1 MTLNSFE
8 EIFRIIPFGAED
20 DGAGNS
26 TGNQGGDS
34 NSQGNQGNSNQNQQQ
49 NQNGTGSTSTSDD
62 DSDDDPYAGM
72 SSKELKRLL
81 KDAEKASLDGK
92 NAAKALQDKIDAE
105 NRKKND
111 DVTNLT
117 NDLEAERNTNKQLRA
132 ALAQQAIQNAIRNDT
147 RFEWKNTEIVA
158 QQLNSEIVKV
168 SDDGKVEGLAKE
180 LSRIAKDD
188 SLKFLLAK
196 DNTQQGN
203 QQQQQ
208 NQNQQQN
215 GSTGFQPGQGG
226 ASSGGGIDPNA
237 KELAE
242 LMPALR
248 SRI

>member
-1 MTLNSFE
+1 M
-8 EIFRIIPFGAED
+8 
-20 DGAGNS
+20 
-26 TGNQGGDS
+26 
-34 NSQGNQGNSNQNQQQ
+34 
-49 NQNGTGSTSTSDD
+49 
-62 DSDDDPYAGM
+62 
-72 SSKELKRLL
+72 
-81 KDAEKASLDGK
+81 
-92 NAAKALQDKIDAE
+92 
-105 NRKKND
+105 
-111 DVTNLT
+111 
-117 NDLEAERNTNKQLRA
+117 
-132 ALAQQAIQNAIRNDT
+132 
-147 RFEWKNTEIVA
+147 
-158 QQLNSEIVKV
+158 KV